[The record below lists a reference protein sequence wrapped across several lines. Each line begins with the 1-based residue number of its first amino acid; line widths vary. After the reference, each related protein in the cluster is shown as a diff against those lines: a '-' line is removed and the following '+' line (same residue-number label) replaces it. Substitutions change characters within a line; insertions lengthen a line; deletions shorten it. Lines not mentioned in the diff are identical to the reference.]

1 MNLFFMFL
9 FLVYVSISI
18 SCLLLRFM
26 NDDLDLGYATFLYL
40 DDFEGKILEVY
51 LLVQFGE
58 VTLQL

>member
-1 MNLFFMFL
+1 MFL

-40 DDFEGKILEVY
+40 DDFEGKVLEVY